1 MAADGFDRRRCITAT
16 ASAGSAC
23 RQHRRNPMEN
33 LIIGALA
40 GLIIFALFFIVFML
54 RERGSKARGRHHGC
68 GQPDGPCRCRQA
80 DASIQ
85 PFPPPE

>member
-1 MAADGFDRRRCITAT
+1 
-16 ASAGSAC
+16 
-23 RQHRRNPMEN
+23 MEN

-40 GLIIFALFFIVFML
+40 SLVIFALFFSVFLL
-54 RERGSKARGRHHGC
+54 RERGNTTRGRHHGC

-85 PFPPPE
+85 PFPPPETIAGTAPCPDAHRDTETLEDI